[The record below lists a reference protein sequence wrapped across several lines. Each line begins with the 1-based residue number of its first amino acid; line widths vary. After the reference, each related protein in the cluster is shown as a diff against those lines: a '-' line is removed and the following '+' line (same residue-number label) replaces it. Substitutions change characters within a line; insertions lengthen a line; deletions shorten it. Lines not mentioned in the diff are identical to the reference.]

1 MEPRPQR
8 PAANTRRANAHRR
21 DGRAAGKKDTERP
34 LSTMRGSSPE
44 ATLQA
49 EYPQP
54 DNRRGL
60 LACAST
66 YSVVNVRS
74 SCAALCNSAIAS
86 TIRPMTQER
95 LVRRFKDEAVA
106 VYSIEGAPPAEDFK
120 RYVVSTRD
128 TRDLMNYPEI
138 INTDFTNLMQNGVT
152 NALKGINLLE
162 RLSEINSKGVNVY
175 HILRGGLN
183 FKVSDALRKGFGY
196 KWHSSSYLSSQRVL
210 KEGKYEVSDDSYRKF
225 QVPDNATV
233 YTADIV
239 ASGAS
244 INNGIDYICK
254 YMESSSHRLRNFIF
268 ITIGCIE
275 AEKVLA
281 KWHAHFKERMPD
293 YGETMVIYL
302 EGRFGLATDATPFRN
317 KLPFT
322 DLIKSHRQGALLS
335 PEYEHS
341 QFDRTITALE
351 ACAIYDGGKKSFEP
365 INHIHDVLEFW
376 EKQREYAETER
387 VPIWDEYNRR
397 FPLDMYFED
406 LMTLKSGS
414 PEILA
419 EHKRTLWEGVTPEE
433 YARLYH
439 RFGWLWTDERIRTA
453 AEPGSLRTVC
463 DKKIKYLK
471 SLVSDV

>member
-1 MEPRPQR
+1 MGE
-8 PAANTRRANAHRR
+8 
-21 DGRAAGKKDTERP
+21 G
-34 LSTMRGSSPE
+34 
-44 ATLQA
+44 
-49 EYPQP
+49 
-54 DNRRGL
+54 
-60 LACAST
+60 
-66 YSVVNVRS
+66 V
-74 SCAALCNSAIAS
+74 
-86 TIRPMTQER
+86 TQER
-95 LVRRFKDEAVA
+95 LVRRFKDEAVG
-106 VYSIEGAPPAEDFK
+106 VYSIEGAPQLPDFK

-162 RLSEINSKGVNVY
+162 RLSEISSKGVNVY

-210 KEGKYEVSDDSYRKF
+210 KEGKFEVSDDSYRKF
-225 QVPDNATV
+225 LVPDDATV

-239 ASGAS
+239 ASGVS
-244 INNGIDYICK
+244 IDNGMHFISK
-254 YMESSSHRLRNFIF
+254 YMESTGHRLKNFIF

-275 AEKVLA
+275 AENVLSR
-281 KWHAHFKERMPD
+281 WHAHFKECMPD

-302 EGRFGLATDATPFRN
+302 EGRFGLASDKTPFRN

-322 DLIKSHRQGALLS
+322 DLIKSYEQGALLA

-341 QFDRTITALE
+341 QFDRAITALE

-365 INHIHDVLEFW
+365 ANHIHDVLEFW
-376 EKQREYAETER
+376 EKQTDYATTDE
-387 VPIWDEYNRR
+387 VALWDEYNLR
-397 FPLDMYFED
+397 FPVDMYFSD
-406 LMTLKSGS
+406 IATLAAGS
-414 PEILA
+414 PELLA
-419 EHKRTLWEGVTPEE
+419 EHKSAFWEGVTPEE
-433 YARLYH
+433 YNKLYH
-439 RFGWLWTDERIRTA
+439 RFTWLWTDERIRAA

>member
-1 MEPRPQR
+1 MIP
-8 PAANTRRANAHRR
+8 
-21 DGRAAGKKDTERP
+21 
-34 LSTMRGSSPE
+34 
-44 ATLQA
+44 
-49 EYPQP
+49 
-54 DNRRGL
+54 
-60 LACAST
+60 
-66 YSVVNVRS
+66 
-74 SCAALCNSAIAS
+74 
-86 TIRPMTQER
+86 ER

-106 VYSIEGAPPAEDFK
+106 VYAIEGAPPIEDFK

-183 FKVSDALRKGFGY
+183 FKVSDALRKAFGY

-210 KEGKYEVSDDSYRKF
+210 KEGRYEVSDDFYRKF
-225 QVPDNATV
+225 LVPDNATV

-239 ASGAS
+239 ASGVS
-244 INNGIDYICK
+244 IDNGMDYITK
-254 YMESSSHRLRNFIF
+254 YMESTGHRLRNFIF

-275 AEKVLA
+275 AENVLA
-281 KWHAHFKERMPD
+281 RWHAHFKEAMPD

-302 EGRFGLATDATPFRN
+302 EGRFGLARRDTPFRN
-317 KLPFT
+317 KLPYT
-322 DLIKSHRQGALLS
+322 DLIRSYRAGALLT

-341 QFDRTITALE
+341 QFDRAITALE

-376 EKQREYAETER
+376 EKQRDYAIAEQ
-387 VPIWDEYNRR
+387 VPLWDEYNRR
-397 FPLDMYFED
+397 FPVDDYFSDISSLSPGRPD
-406 LMTLKSGS
+406 LL
-414 PEILA
+414 E
-419 EHKRTLWEGVTPEE
+419 ERKRVFWEGVSPEE

-439 RFGWLWTDERIRTA
+439 RFTWLWTDERIRAATA
-453 AEPGSLRTVC
+453 PGSLRTVC
-463 DKKIKYLK
+463 DKKIKYLQ